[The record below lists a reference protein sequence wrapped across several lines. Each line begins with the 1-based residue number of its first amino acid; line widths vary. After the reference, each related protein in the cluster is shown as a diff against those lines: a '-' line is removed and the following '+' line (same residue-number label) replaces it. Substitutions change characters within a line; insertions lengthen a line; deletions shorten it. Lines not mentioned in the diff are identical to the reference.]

1 MVLKHIEEHAK
12 YVEITGF
19 KNVKIENPEALLK
32 KIRSKSDTNVSVQ
45 FFNAKLICTW
55 EHIYFAVLNAL
66 MMFGTKRNIS
76 KNLAVEVML
85 YASAQRQ
92 IRKGIN
98 FIGVKPDCQN
108 LAVVVIGETLKGV
121 KTTVSAISELFGQ
134 QPNEKVLE
142 LSIEKVQEIRRAF
155 IITEKELKVVTKKDD
170 AQRALIDLVIERMAL
185 LSTKL

>member
-1 MVLKHIEEHAK
+1 MVLKHVEEHAK

-19 KNVKIENPEALLK
+19 KNVKVEKTEELLK
-32 KIRSKSDTNVSVQ
+32 KIRSKSDANVSVQ

-66 MMFGTKRNIS
+66 TMFATKRNIS

-98 FIGVKPDCQN
+98 FIGVKPSCRN
-108 LAVVVIGETLKGV
+108 LAVVVIGETPKGV

-155 IITEKELKVVTKKDD
+155 IITEKELKVVTKKGD
-170 AQRALIDLVIERMAL
+170 AERALIDLVIERMAL